1 MNLTIIIIINLSK
14 NIIIVAIHWLLVKF
28 CLNSFSFKNPML
40 YTKKCR
46 AVSCYHCLSFPCLQV
61 PAFQKGSGGE
71 SCSVNF
77 HIWLLLEKHVEQLT
91 GWCNPIRPHSY
102 ACYHHS
108 AVTALSL
115 HSEGRAAQVNTCTQ
129 HQTHYTHSTTSSIHL
144 TCSTNM
150 STKHPSQSL
159 PDRQL
164 DTTLLCKK
172 RQTTSQR
179 HACMHVNA

>member
-129 HQTHYTHSTTSSIHL
+129 HQTTLHSFHNLFYSPHL
-144 TCSTNM
+144 LD
-150 STKHPSQSL
+150 KHVNKAPQPKSAWPSAWH
-159 PDRQL
+159 
-164 DTTLLCKK
+164 TLLCKK